1 MREPVRTFEARRGS
15 AEVARE
21 DGVRTYFSGERVGD
35 RPKPRHDTFDRFMKL
50 ERGRLEEHASG
61 KLAEALG
68 HALPGE
74 SQEELERIA
83 AEDQR
88 MAQEGMVSLKI
99 GEEIHH
105 KHIDELTPDDR
116 PARLAAEQVE
126 VAWLMERIESS
137 TKGTDSPTI

>member
-1 MREPVRTFEARRGS
+1 M
-15 AEVARE
+15 
-21 DGVRTYFSGERVGD
+21 
-35 RPKPRHDTFDRFMKL
+35 
-50 ERGRLEEHASG
+50 
-61 KLAEALG
+61 AEALG

-105 KHIDELTPDDR
+105 KHIDELTPEDR
-116 PARLAAEQVE
+116 PARFAAEQVE
-126 VAWLMERIESS
+126 VAWLMERVESS
-137 TKGTDSPTI
+137 RKGTDSPTI